1 MLDGTGFKRKTY
13 YDLQQE
19 MEQRARELFGD
30 DINTTERSPIGIII
44 RLYAWFLGKTWEL
57 AEKVYNSGFVTKA
70 EGVQLDNLT
79 PLYNTRR
86 IAEQSAQV
94 TLDFTGTANYTIF
107 SGTQFA
113 TESDILFTLT
123 EDVTLDAVGAGS
135 GIAVAEQ
142 TGATGNVLANTIT
155 IQAEPDIDVLTVNNV
170 DNATG
175 GREEE
180 TDSELVNRLLDS
192 SASGGSGTGNSIRA
206 RLLGVT
212 GVRAASVI
220 ENNTM
225 DVVDGNE
232 AKSIHVYV
240 LGGAER
246 DVADAIF
253 EKKAAGIATNGTEV
267 VTVEDASG
275 NDQTIKFDY
284 AVQVPVYVNADVTT
298 NSSYPSDGNQRVEDA
313 IIRYI
318 GGLAQDGTEYNG
330 LGMGDDVIWSRLVQ
344 TILGSVEGVED
355 VTVTIGKEAGLL
367 GSSNIV
373 IESEEVAQTD
383 VTKIEVY

>member
-13 YDLQQE
+13 NELQQE
-19 MEQRARELFGD
+19 MDQRARELFGD
-30 DINTTERSPIGIII
+30 DINTSERSPIGILI
-44 RLYAWFLGKTWEL
+44 RLFAWFLGKSWEL

-79 PLYNTRR
+79 PLYNTQR
-86 IAEQSAQV
+86 IAEQSARV
-94 TLDFTGTANYTIF
+94 TLSFTGTPNYTILT
-107 SGTQFA
+107 GTQFA
-113 TESDILFTLT
+113 TENDILFTLT
-123 EDVTLDAVGAGS
+123 EDVTLDSLGS
-135 GIAVAEQ
+135 GTGVAYAVE
-142 TGATGNVLANTIT
+142 TGASGNVLAKTIT
-155 IQAEPDIDVLTVNNV
+155 VQAEPDVDVLTVNNP

-192 SASGGSGTGNSIRA
+192 SAAGGSGTGNSIRA

-225 DVVDGNE
+225 GTVDGNE
-232 AKSIHVYV
+232 PKSIHVYV
-240 LGGAER
+240 LGGDSQ
-246 DVADAIF
+246 DVAQAIF
-253 EKKAAGIATNGTEV
+253 EKKSAGIGTNGTEV

-275 NDQTIKFDY
+275 NEQTVKFDY
-284 AVQVPVYVNADVTT
+284 AVEVPIYVNADITT
-298 NSSYPSDGNQRVEDA
+298 NNAYPANGAAQVQDA

-330 LGMGDDVIWSRLVQ
+330 LGMGDDVVWSKLVQ
-344 TILGSVEGVED
+344 TILSQVEGIED
-355 VTVTIGKEAGLL
+355 VVLTIGKAAGSLSAANIAIEA
-367 GSSNIV
+367 
-373 IESEEVAQTD
+373 EEVAQTD
-383 VTKIEVY
+383 VTKVEVV